1 MWYKFLVFL
10 FCIGCTVRPL
20 YNVDDKNVGM
30 IDVEVIAEREG
41 QKLREYLRSDFRD
54 LQFVKQRYV
63 LSTTMS
69 VTEKPFAFA
78 DDGNAKRVLISYTA
92 NIVLK
97 DENRNPIFKK
107 AVSVSMSSNI
117 SSAQGEVVLSLYGR
131 NNAAALREL
140 SRRITENIRMFL
152 LNENRI

>member
-1 MWYKFLVFL
+1 MWYKFLVLL
-10 FCIGCTVRPL
+10 FCVGCSVQPL
-20 YNVDDKNVGM
+20 YDTDNKNVGM
-30 IDVEVIAEREG
+30 IDVDVIAEREG

-63 LSTTMS
+63 LSTTMA
-69 VTEKPFAFA
+69 VTEKPFAIA

-97 DENRNPIFKK
+97 DENRNPIYKK
-107 AVSVSMSSNI
+107 SVSVSVSSNI
-117 SSAQGEVVLSLYGR
+117 SSAQGEVVLSMYGR
-131 NNAAALREL
+131 NNSAALKEL

-152 LNENRI
+152 LNESRI